1 LRDLF
6 EKRRG
11 KMSVS
16 KKGTKR
22 FLNGYVETEK
32 VRGKG
37 KVGERREKGVAST
50 NGDEG
55 RYAIN
60 PL

>member
-1 LRDLF
+1 
-6 EKRRG
+6 
-11 KMSVS
+11 MSVS

-22 FLNGYVETEK
+22 FLNGYVEIEEVREKEK
-32 VRGKG
+32 VE
-37 KVGERREKGVAST
+37 ERREKGVAST
-50 NGDEG
+50 NRDEG

>member
-1 LRDLF
+1 
-6 EKRRG
+6 
-11 KMSVS
+11 MSVS

-22 FLNGYVETEK
+22 FLNGYVEIEE

>member
-1 LRDLF
+1 
-6 EKRRG
+6 
-11 KMSVS
+11 MSVS

-22 FLNGYVETEK
+22 FLNGYVKIKE
-32 VRGKG
+32 VRGKE

-50 NGDEG
+50 SADEG